1 MKRILFTG
9 AAAFAV
15 MFSSQAF
22 AQSVAVEIDPAQR
35 TKIEDYIVNKNI
47 PSAPVKGSILIGS
60 TLPADIEIR
69 SVPAGWG
76 PTVSKFSYAYADN
89 RVYFVWPSTRKVAR
103 ILESSTL
110 AAASP
115 RRQPPSTTGMGGS
128 TAGER

>member
-1 MKRILFTG
+1 MKQTLLAG

-15 MFSSQAF
+15 MLSSQAF
-22 AQSVAVEIDPAQR
+22 AQSVAVEIDPAQQA
-35 TKIEDYIVNKNI
+35 KIDDYIVNKNI
-47 PSAPVKGSILIGS
+47 PPAPVKGSLLIGS

-76 PTVSKFSYAYADN
+76 PSVSKFSYAYADN

-103 ILESSTL
+103 ILEYSTMV
-110 AAASP
+110 ASP
-115 RRQPPSTTGMGGS
+115 GRQPPSTTGTGS

>member
-1 MKRILFTG
+1 MKRTLLAG
-9 AAAFAV
+9 ATAFAV
-15 MFSSQAF
+15 MFSCQAF

-35 TKIEDYIVNKNI
+35 AKIKDYIVNQKV
-47 PSAPVKGSILIGS
+47 PPAPVRGSILIGS
-60 TLPADIEIR
+60 TLPPDIEIH

-76 PTVSKFSYAYADN
+76 PTVSKYSYAYADN

-115 RRQPPSTTGMGGS
+115 RRQPPSTTGMGS

>member
-1 MKRILFTG
+1 MKRTLLAG
-9 AAAFAV
+9 AATLAV
-15 MFSSQAF
+15 MLSGQAF
-22 AQSVAVEIDPAQR
+22 AQSVAVEIDPAHQA
-35 TKIEDYIVNKNI
+35 TIENYIVSKKV
-47 PSAPVKGSILIGS
+47 PPAPVKDSISIGS

-76 PTVSKFSYAYADN
+76 STVSKFSYAYADN

-115 RRQPPSTTGMGGS
+115 RRQPPSTTGMGS